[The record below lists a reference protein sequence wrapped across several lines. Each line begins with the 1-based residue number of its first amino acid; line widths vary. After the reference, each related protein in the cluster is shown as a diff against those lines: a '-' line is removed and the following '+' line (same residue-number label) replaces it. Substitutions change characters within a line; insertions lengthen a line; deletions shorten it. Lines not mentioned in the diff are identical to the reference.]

1 MRKMIKPKNK
11 VFCRGCNK
19 EKMLFETKK
28 SADNFLKFNRD
39 YFLETTGKA
48 PNHSYYC
55 RFCLGYHVTSNSNN
69 PDKRRILAERDK
81 KEIDKLI
88 DAVKRN
94 KEYLRNKDL
103 TRKKKNK
110 KE

>member
-19 EKMLFETKK
+19 EKMLFKSKK
-28 SADNFLKFNRD
+28 SADNFIKYNRE

-55 RFCLGYHVTSNSNN
+55 RFCLGYHVTSNHNKSSN
-69 PDKRRILAERDK
+69 RVLAERDK
-81 KEIDKLI
+81 KKINRMI

-94 KEYLRNKDL
+94 DRYLKGKKLPRNNDD
-103 TRKKKNK
+103 K